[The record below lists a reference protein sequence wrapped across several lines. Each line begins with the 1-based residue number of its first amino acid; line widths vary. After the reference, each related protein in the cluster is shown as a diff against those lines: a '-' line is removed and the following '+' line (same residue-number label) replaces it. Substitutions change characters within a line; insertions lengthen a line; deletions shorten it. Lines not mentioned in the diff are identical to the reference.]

1 VARSFTFQKLCGSPD
16 RWLAQTP
23 ALWGLRSPEGIL
35 WRRRL
40 GARTLSC
47 IMLLHKRHYSPGQL
61 QFITASTYQRAP
73 LFLSERFRG
82 GFVETLARVRQ
93 EMTFLVIG
101 WLLNLP
107 LLFLQLQLPISFAA
121 GKAARPSHH
130 FQCGSLVKVLFTHNP
145 AKFFAD
151 RFPGRYRFHR
161 H

>member
-1 VARSFTFQKLCGSPD
+1 MP
-16 RWLAQTP
+16 
-23 ALWGLRSPEGIL
+23 
-35 WRRRL
+35 
-40 GARTLSC
+40 
-47 IMLLHKRHYSPGQL
+47 LHKRHYSPGQL

-101 WLLNLP
+101 WLLNSP
-107 LLFLQLQLPISFAA
+107 LLFLQLQLPISFTAGNAA
-121 GKAARPSHH
+121 SPSHY
-130 FQCGSLVKVLFTHNP
+130 FQCGSLVKALFTHYP
-145 AKFFAD
+145 AEFFTD